1 MDKEESRGT
10 ASETFPSG
18 SVAAHDPMAAADQ
31 AARQAGE
38 RLKSAA
44 DQLRARAPGDGLAGQ
59 VADSVTSGVKEAAT
73 HLQEVGFRGFIEDLV
88 AIVKRYPLQTLVLGI
103 GGGFLL
109 SRLRRD

>member
-1 MDKEESRGT
+1 
-10 ASETFPSG
+10 
-18 SVAAHDPMAAADQ
+18 MAAADQ

-44 DQLRARAPGDGLAGQ
+44 DQVRAHAQGEGLAGQ
-59 VADSVTSGVKEAAT
+59 VADTVTSGVKQAAT
-73 HLQEVGFRGFIEDLV
+73 QLQEQGVRGLIDDFV
-88 AIVKRYPLQTLVLGI
+88 AIAKRYPVPVFILGI